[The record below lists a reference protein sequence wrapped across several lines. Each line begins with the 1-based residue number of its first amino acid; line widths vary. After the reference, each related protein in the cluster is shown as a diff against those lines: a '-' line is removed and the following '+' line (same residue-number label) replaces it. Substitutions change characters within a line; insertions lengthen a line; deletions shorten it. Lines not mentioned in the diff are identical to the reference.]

1 MPIPAQSTPDEPSTP
16 NSLTSAG
23 LRLVFIGLLAS
34 TGLLYWLA
42 RRRALRPGADDNSE
56 RKSDR
61 SWCSLHP
68 LQRRYLIV
76 YFLAMLSDWL
86 QGPYVYAL
94 YESYGFDR
102 HQNAGLFVCGFASSM
117 LLGTFIGSLAD
128 RCGRKRFCL
137 LYCGLY
143 VLSCLTKHVP
153 SYPVLMLG
161 RLLGGMATSLLFSVF
176 DAWFICEAATT
187 NQADLIPS
195 TFGIAVALNSITA
208 IVAGVLAQASVS
220 IAPMQAWTPFFN
232 VAGYCSPFDLSIISL
247 LLTAIGIQTTWR
259 ENFGAASGTTEK
271 SEGVGGGGTQL
282 SLRSLQQ
289 WSRGDGQIIQ
299 YYIDDTMILIDR
311 DCRILPPIIPYHLPI
326 IHRILCNTPMIE
338 PY

>member
-86 QGPYVYAL
+86 QGPWGLVFHLHVATSIRYVYAL

-161 RLLGGMATSLLFSVF
+161 
-176 DAWFICEAATT
+176 
-187 NQADLIPS
+187 
-195 TFGIAVALNSITA
+195 
-208 IVAGVLAQASVS
+208 
-220 IAPMQAWTPFFN
+220 
-232 VAGYCSPFDLSIISL
+232 
-247 LLTAIGIQTTWR
+247 
-259 ENFGAASGTTEK
+259 
-271 SEGVGGGGTQL
+271 
-282 SLRSLQQ
+282 
-289 WSRGDGQIIQ
+289 
-299 YYIDDTMILIDR
+299 
-311 DCRILPPIIPYHLPI
+311 
-326 IHRILCNTPMIE
+326 
-338 PY
+338 